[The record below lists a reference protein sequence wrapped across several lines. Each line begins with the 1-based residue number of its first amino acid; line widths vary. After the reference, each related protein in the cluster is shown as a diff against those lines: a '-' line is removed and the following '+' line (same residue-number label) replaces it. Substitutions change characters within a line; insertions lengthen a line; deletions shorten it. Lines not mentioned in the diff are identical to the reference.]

1 MTAPSFSSLSLRAE
15 LLNNLPTLGYHTM
28 TPVQAHSLPAILAG
42 RDLLA
47 QAQTGS
53 GKTAA
58 FGLGLL
64 QRLDPTQL
72 SIQGLVLCPTRELAD
87 QVANELR
94 RLARGLPNIKVLT
107 LCGGQPFGPQIA
119 SLEQGAH
126 LLVGTPGRIEDHLRR
141 THLDLQQLKILVLD
155 EADRML
161 DMGFSE
167 TLDAILAATP
177 AQRQTLMLSATF
189 ADAIRTLA
197 TASLR
202 DPLLVEIETEQAQP
216 KITQHFYRLPKEQQ
230 RFAIL
235 QALLLQRAPEM
246 GIIFCTTRQ
255 ETQQLAEALSQAGFS
270 ALPLHGD
277 LEQRD
282 RDQTLIQFAHRSA
295 NLLVATDVAARGL
308 DIANLDLVVNYQL
321 AQDPEA
327 HVHRIGRTGRAGAE
341 GVAISLVG
349 PEDERRLDAIRAVSE
364 QACTLEALP
373 ATPAASTHP
382 APAPMKTLVI
392 DGGKKDKLRPGDIL
406 GALTA
411 CEQLGREQIGKI
423 TITPRRAYV
432 SIERS
437 WAKTALDHLNQGK
450 LKGRNFRV
458 RYL

>member
-1 MTAPSFSSLSLRAE
+1 MTASSFTSLALRPE
-15 LLNNLPTLGYHTM
+15 LLNNLPSLGYLQM
-28 TPVQAHSLPAILAG
+28 TEVQALSVPAILDG
-42 RDLLA
+42 RDVLA

-64 QRLDPTQL
+64 QRLDPMQL

-94 RLARGLPNIKVLT
+94 RLARGMPNIKVLT
-107 LCGGQPFGPQIA
+107 LCGGQPFGPQMA

-141 THLDLQQLKILVLD
+141 THLDLQHLKMLVLD

-161 DMGFSE
+161 DMGFSD

-177 AQRQTLMLSATF
+177 THRQTLMLSATF
-189 ADAIRTLA
+189 PDAIRTLA
-197 TASLR
+197 AASLR
-202 DPLLVEIETEQAQP
+202 DPLLVEVESQASTP
-216 KITQHFYRLPKEQQ
+216 KITQHFYRLSQEQQ
-230 RFAIL
+230 RFSTL
-235 QALLLQRAPEM
+235 RTLLLQRAPEM

-255 ETQQLAEALSQAGFS
+255 DTQQLAEALSQAGFS

-277 LEQRD
+277 MEQRD
-282 RDQTLIQFAHRSA
+282 RDHTLIQFAHRSA

-308 DIANLDLVVNYQL
+308 DIADLDLVVNYQL

-327 HVHRIGRTGRAGAE
+327 HIHRIGRTGRAGAE

-349 PEDERRLDAIRAVSE
+349 PEDERRLDAIRAITHH
-364 QACTLEALP
+364 ACSLEALP
-373 ATPAASTHP
+373 ATTQALADPV
-382 APAPMKTLVI
+382 PAPMKTLII

-432 SIERS
+432 SIEREL
-437 WAKTALDHLNQGK
+437 AKTALDHLNQGK